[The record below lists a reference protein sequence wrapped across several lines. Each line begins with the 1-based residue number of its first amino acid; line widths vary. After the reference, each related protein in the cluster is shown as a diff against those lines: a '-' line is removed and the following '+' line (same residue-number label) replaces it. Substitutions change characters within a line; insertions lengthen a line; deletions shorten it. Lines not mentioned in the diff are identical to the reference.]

1 MVYDSVNRTLT
12 VETVEGETEPLDT
25 LYYTNVS
32 VGYDLFTITIYSRD
46 TNVKFQKTFKT
57 RQKASDVK
65 NAINDAHLTIEYGD
79 YLEIDLIERRRTNM
93 RIYGALTQNKET
105 VNLDYYQTGVPDL
118 SYYNDA
124 RFYFTETGLS
134 LDYNEAPVFSGVDD
148 TVLFAGEDYYQ
159 TGVPDLSYY
168 NDARFYFTET
178 GLSLDYN
185 EAPVFSGVDDTVL
198 FAGEA
203 PLNLRDGVTVTD
215 DNTPNINYKITATA
229 FNPET
234 DNYETITELSDD
246 YTTDTVGAQEIYYVA
261 KDSLGRITVA
271 PRFIWVYARSQITV
285 PDESKLIVQEADP
298 SLRTPDAVY
307 DYLIKMVKV
316 TDEEDDAADKP
327 IQVTQNNIKTNFNP
341 MTPGEYDV
349 TYTVTDSDQNISTET
364 FKITVVRSIN
374 VSVPRNDIP
383 FQVVTNLLD
392 EDTEGKEFISG
403 TVKVLNNYVTNVNVS
418 VKSLSV
424 SSNQPT
430 RDGEF
435 TLIKPDTVDWTNLSQ
450 EETMTKM
457 ALGLYAKSGFT
468 GDNIPTKENPIWLT
482 TDMSKTTIG
491 VLPKRENDVSSQST
505 EAVLSFTAKYGKNF
519 DSGKH
524 RMKFTMVLEFE

>member
-1 MVYDSVNRTLT
+1 MNKTLT

-25 LYYTNVS
+25 VYYTGNY
-32 VGYDLFTITIYSRD
+32 VGSDLFSIAVYSHD
-46 TNVKFQKTFKT
+46 GTPKFQKTFKT
-57 RQKASDVK
+57 RQKASDVAT
-65 NAINDAHLTIEYGD
+65 AINDAHLTIEYGD

-93 RIYGALTQNKET
+93 RIYGELTQSKGT
-105 VNLDYYQTGVPDL
+105 VNLEYYRTGVPDL

-124 RFYFTETGLS
+124 RFCFTDNGLS
-134 LDYNEAPVFSGVDD
+134 LDYNEAPVFTGVDD
-148 TVLFAGEDYYQ
+148 TVLFAGEEPLDLKA
-159 TGVPDLSYY
+159 GVS
-168 NDARFYFTET
+168 
-178 GLSLDYN
+178 
-185 EAPVFSGVDDTVL
+185 
-198 FAGEA
+198 
-203 PLNLRDGVTVTD
+203 VTD
-215 DNTPNINYKITATA
+215 DNTENIGYKITAS
-229 FNPET
+229 FNEAT
-234 DNYETITELSDD
+234 DSYDDIVELEQHYS
-246 YTTDTVGAQEIYYVA
+246 TDTVGAQEIYYVA

-327 IQVTQNNIKTNFNP
+327 IQVTKNNIETNFDP